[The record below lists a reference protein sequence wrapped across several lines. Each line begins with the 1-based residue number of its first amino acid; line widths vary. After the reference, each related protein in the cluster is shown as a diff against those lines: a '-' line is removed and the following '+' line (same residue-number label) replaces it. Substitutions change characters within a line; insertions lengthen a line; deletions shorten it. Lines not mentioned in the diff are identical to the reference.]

1 MGYESREYNKPA
13 EIEYEGTLTKNR
25 NQRPTCDQ
33 AFLDWCVANAEKFTA
48 YDGMGRKL
56 GLKGS
61 TFKRLMQDHGIEL
74 KFGTHSKMAPK
85 PYQNYD
91 WLFNQIV
98 TLNKSIQQVAEENGW
113 TVRVVTKWTGLLG
126 INYRTFKDLKKIS
139 DKQRDLI
146 KFSLL
151 GDGCI
156 SKGYFIVSHSERQKD
171 YLYWKFE
178 MLRDLCSQEPTRY
191 EESVKVIAGKEV
203 HCEPYYRFNTRGLTE
218 IQTIDKIPI
227 KQIVEDLDDFGLSV
241 WMLDDGS
248 RDASWSLCVAAY
260 SEEEKIHMV
269 NYFHRRG
276 ILSAKIRPTETR
288 YIVFNTDD
296 SRTIDAIIL
305 QNIPND
311 LDVIQYKII
320 NNPRIKSPRSQKN
333 G

>member
-33 AFLDWCVANAEKFTA
+33 AFLDWCMANAEKFTA

-126 INYRTFKDLKKIS
+126 INRRTFKDLKEIS

-156 SKGYFIVSHSERQKD
+156 SEGGYFIVSHSEKQKD
-171 YLYWKFE
+171 YLYWKFD
-178 MLRDLCSQEPTRY
+178 MLKDLCSHEPTWYDGADR
-191 EESVKVIAGKEV
+191 EINGKVYY
-203 HCEPYYRFNTRGLTE
+203 CRPYYRFNTRRLTE
-218 IQTIDKIPI
+218 LEEIRNIPVIQLID
-227 KQIVEDLDDFGLSV
+227 ELNEFGLSIWV
-241 WMLDDGS
+241 LDDGS
-248 RDASWSLCVAAY
+248 RGPYWELCVASY
-260 SEEEKIHMV
+260 TDEEKEH
-269 NYFHRRG
+269 
-276 ILSAKIRPTETR
+276 ILNKLHIMGLTSASLANCDNRYLRLNANDSRTLDSIILRNISNDLDIIKDKILENSKIRPER
-288 YIVFNTDD
+288 GSN
-296 SRTIDAIIL
+296 
-305 QNIPND
+305 
-311 LDVIQYKII
+311 
-320 NNPRIKSPRSQKN
+320 
-333 G
+333 

>member
-13 EIEYEGTLTKNR
+13 EIEYEGVLTKNR

-113 TVRVVTKWTGLLG
+113 TVRVITKWTGLLG
-126 INYRTFKDLKKIS
+126 INRRTFKDLKEIS

-156 SKGYFIVSHSERQKD
+156 SEGGYFIVSHSEKQKD
-171 YLYWKFE
+171 YLYWKFD
-178 MLRDLCSQEPTRY
+178 MLKDLCSHGPTWYDGADR
-191 EESVKVIAGKEV
+191 EINGKVYY
-203 HCEPYYRFNTRGLTE
+203 CRPYYRFNTRRLTE
-218 IQTIDKIPI
+218 LEEIRNIPVIQLID
-227 KQIVEDLDDFGLSV
+227 ELDEFGLSV
-241 WMLDDGS
+241 WVLDDGS
-248 RDASWSLCVAAY
+248 RGPYWELCVASY
-260 SEEEKIHMV
+260 TDEEKGH
-269 NYFHRRG
+269 
-276 ILSAKIRPTETR
+276 ILNKLHAMGLTSASLANCDNR
-288 YIVFNTDD
+288 YLRLNAND
-296 SRTIDAIIL
+296 SRTLDSIIL
-305 QNIPND
+305 RNIPND
-311 LDVIQYKII
+311 LDIIKDKILENTKI
-320 NNPRIKSPRSQKN
+320 RPERGSN
-333 G
+333 

>member
-13 EIEYEGTLTKNR
+13 EIEYKGTLTKNR

-98 TLNKSIQQVAEENGW
+98 TLNKSIEQVAEENGW
-113 TVRVVTKWTGLLG
+113 TVRVITKWTGLLG

-191 EESVKVIAGKEV
+191 EETDKTFNGSTY
-203 HCEPYYRFNTRGLTE
+203 HCQATYRFNTRGLTE
-218 IQTIDKIPI
+218 IEEIKKIPVI
-227 KQIVEDLDDFGLSV
+227 QIIDELDEFGLSI

-248 RDASWSLCVAAY
+248 RGSSWELCVASY
-260 SEEEKIHMV
+260 TEEEKEHIVSKLHIM
-269 NYFHRRG
+269 G
-276 ILSAKIRPTETR
+276 LPSALLRNCDNR
-288 YIVFNTDD
+288 YLRLNADD
-296 SRTIDAIIL
+296 SRTLDRIIL
-305 QNIPND
+305 RNIPND
-311 LDVIQYKII
+311 LDIIKYKILENTKI
-320 NNPRIKSPRSQKN
+320 RPERGSR
-333 G
+333 